1 MIAERVAILI
11 LLTLVSTAVYL
22 VIKQGHMRQMSR
34 LTAVAN
40 IVAANAPTLLYFGSP
55 SCAACPIQWRYLEQL
70 QGMWNGR
77 FTIESIDAEQEPDKA
92 AQYSIFTLPT
102 TVLVDTS
109 GVVREINYGLTQPQK
124 LKKQLEVIS
133 GQ

>member
-1 MIAERVAILI
+1 MIVERIAILI
-11 LLTLVSTAVYL
+11 VFALVGTAVYL
-22 VIKQGHMRQMSR
+22 AIKQGHMRQLSR
-34 LTAVAN
+34 ITAV
-40 IVAANAPTLLYFGSP
+40 ANAPTLLYFGSA

-77 FTIESIDAEQEPDKA
+77 LTIESIDAEQEPGKA
-92 AQYSIFTLPT
+92 AQYRIFTLPT
-102 TVLVDTS
+102 TVLVDTL